1 MQLSYKDKP
10 HNKVDYFLLPNGN
23 ADVFLHK
30 NEAIETD
37 SEGNIQYVAEE
48 IFFQTKETKEEI
60 ENNFDSYWNSVEN
73 MISEPTIEERVQTA
87 ENTILFLLMNGGI

>member
-30 NEAIETD
+30 NETTETD
-37 SEGNIQYVAEE
+37 NEENVQYVAEE
-48 IFFQTKETKEEI
+48 VFFQTKKTKVEI
-60 ENNFDSYWNSVEN
+60 ENNFDFYWNSAEN
-73 MISEPTIEERVQTA
+73 IISEPTLEERLRMA
-87 ENTILFLLMNGGI
+87 EDTILFMLMGGM

>member
-23 ADVFLHK
+23 ADVLLHK
-30 NEAIETD
+30 NETTETD

-48 IFFQTKETKEEI
+48 IFFQTKNTKEEI
-60 ENNFDSYWNSVEN
+60 ENNFDFYWNGVEN
-73 MISEPTIEERVQTA
+73 IVSEPTLEERLQQA
-87 ENTILFLLMNGGI
+87 EDTILFLLMGGV

>member
-10 HNKVDYFLLPNGN
+10 HSKVDYFLLPNGN

-30 NEAIETD
+30 NKTTETD

-48 IFFQTKETKEEI
+48 IFFQTKNTKEEI
-60 ENNFDSYWNSVEN
+60 ENNFDFYWNSAEN
-73 MISEPTIEERVQTA
+73 IVSEPTLEERLQQA
-87 ENTILFLLMNGGI
+87 EDTILFLLMGGV